1 MVFTSLAFV
10 IALYYILCVSRRMGF
25 LTILRAI
32 NSHSSFSDNSF
43 GNINDVPE
51 YVIDN
56 VPVRGEQFF
65 FPPRVEKDIT
75 STRHFF

>member
-1 MVFTSLAFV
+1 
-10 IALYYILCVSRRMGF
+10 MGF

-43 GNINDVPE
+43 GNINDFLE

-56 VPVRGEQFF
+56 VPVQGEQFF
-65 FPPRVEKDIT
+65 FPHE
-75 STRHFF
+75 

>member
-10 IALYYILCVSRRMGF
+10 IALYYILTVSRRMGF

-43 GNINDVPE
+43 GNINDILE

-56 VPVRGEQFF
+56 VPVWGEQFF
-65 FPPRVEKDIT
+65 FPHELKRT
-75 STRHFF
+75 